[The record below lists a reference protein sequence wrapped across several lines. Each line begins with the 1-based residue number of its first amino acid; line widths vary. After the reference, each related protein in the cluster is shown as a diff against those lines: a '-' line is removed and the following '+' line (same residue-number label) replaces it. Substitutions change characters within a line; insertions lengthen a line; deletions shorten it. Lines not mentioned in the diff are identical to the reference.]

1 MLPES
6 AGPVADDGACVR
18 ERRELTDPIPP
29 SVWIPAALDRL
40 HRKVCRACG
49 RNVADVEW
57 VCPVC
62 LAPWHVAPWVKGWF
76 DDAAWRRLNS
86 APTMIVGAA

>member
-1 MLPES
+1 VT
-6 AGPVADDGACVR
+6 GH
-18 ERRELTDPIPP
+18 DPIPP

-62 LAPWHVAPWVKGWF
+62 LAPWHVAPGVKGWF
-76 DDAAWRRLNS
+76 DDVAWRRLNS